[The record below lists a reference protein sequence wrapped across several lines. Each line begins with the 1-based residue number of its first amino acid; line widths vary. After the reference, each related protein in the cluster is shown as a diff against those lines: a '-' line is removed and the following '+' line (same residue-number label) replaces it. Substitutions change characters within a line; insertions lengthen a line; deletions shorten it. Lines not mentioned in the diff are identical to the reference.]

1 MKHIYIAAFA
11 ALFSVTLAA
20 QGLLP
25 DADSKSAQARRV
37 ESADAIQAVDREVIW
52 SHDCNV
58 DDCGDWVFGNGAGEV
73 GSPWEDIDLNFEC
86 STEGPA
92 GPYNQWAGGTGD
104 FTAASAMNS
113 TTAANGLLIVD
124 SDLCSELTRIMMQ
137 LGLRIAGFKLAK
149 QSIAAR
155 WTM

>member
-86 STEGPA
+86 SVPKA
-92 GPYNQWAGGTGD
+92 LLD
-104 FTAASAMNS
+104 L
-113 TTAANGLLIVD
+113 TTSGQEEQATLV
-124 SDLCSELTRIMMQ
+124 Q
-137 LGLRIAGFKLAK
+137 
-149 QSIAAR
+149 QAR
-155 WTM
+155 